1 MVEKVKI
8 TPSQILLKDSSG
20 TEKFNTNNYYL
31 KTGSGTLYAGGNTRT
46 PAIYGQNTISDHVD
60 KGYYT
65 PGLFTQAIN
74 FNQAEDWLWVYN
86 VPKASSLR
94 ITFSDDWEAFGNQLT
109 ANSNRTLKYYNYN
122 TLQLSTMTGYEYKW
136 IVSRVGRISS
146 RTVDSYGNASYGESY
161 FAVWPIFYSTPPA
174 PTNPAGGT
182 YEVSWTANEHLTWT
196 RPYSTTDNYGNVTNG
211 TYTFN
216 TLFGGNQTLYWR
228 IHGMFTG
235 REPEALS
242 LAVTP

>member
-1 MVEKVKI
+1 MVERVKI

-20 TEKFNTNNYYL
+20 NDTFNTNNYYL

-46 PAIYGQNTISDHVD
+46 PAIYGQNSISDHVD

-65 PGLFTQAIN
+65 PGLFTSAVN
-74 FNQAEDWLWVYN
+74 FTQAEDKVWVYN
-86 VPKASSLR
+86 VPKATTLR
-94 ITFSDDWEAFGNQLT
+94 LTFSDDWEAFGNYLS
-109 ANSNRTLKYYNYN
+109 SNNTRSINYWNYN
-122 TLQLSTMTGYEYKW
+122 TLELSATGYQYRW
-136 IVSRVGRISS
+136 TVSRIGRISS
-146 RTVDSYGNASYGESY
+146 KTTDNYGNASYGESY
-161 FAVWPIFYSTPPA
+161 HAVWPIFLGIPPA

-182 YEVSWTANEHLTWT
+182 FELSWTANEHLTWT
-196 RPYSTTDNYGNVTNG
+196 RTYTSTDNYGNVSTG

-216 TLFGGNQTLYWR
+216 NLFGGNQTLYWR
-228 IHGMFTG
+228 PHGMFTG